1 MKLIRTATIILSIA
15 LLLAPVSGAAAK
27 PEKPV
32 GPVKGHFSLGG
43 MVLTITSQSEFE
55 ELWGLQVDYC
65 DGSREEIGRYQHK
78 IIFRAKLGSGGYKFY
93 AEKPMQ
99 RARIKTLLV
108 AGDAADDFRYTDV
121 RRECGKPE
129 KPPKLYCHDV
139 EVAPVIQRSWEGEPI
154 SFKSARSVVSAGLMF
169 PGVDGLAPA
178 RVPDFHPNRYFPS
191 IAYNPSEHTWTGT
204 FISMRIP
211 AGTYQ
216 KVMLVV
222 KDDFEQQAKCLVGRV
237 RVEP

>member
-1 MKLIRTATIILSIA
+1 MKWSRASFLVVLIA
-15 LLLAPVSGAAAK
+15 LQIASVSGAAAK
-27 PEKPV
+27 PEKPE
-32 GPVKGHFSLGG
+32 GPVKGRFSLGG
-43 MVLTITSQSEFE
+43 MVLKITSQSEFE

-65 DGSREEIGRYQHK
+65 DGSREEIGRYAHK
-78 IIFRAKLGSGGYKFY
+78 IHFRAKLGAGGYRFY

-99 RARIKTLLV
+99 RTRIKTLLV
-108 AGDAADDFRYTDV
+108 EEEAAEEFRYTEV
-121 RRECGKPE
+121 RRSCEEPVD
-129 KPPKLYCHDV
+129 PPRLYCHDV
-139 EVAPVIQRSWEGEPI
+139 QVAPVIQRSWEGEPI
-154 SFKSARSVVSAGLMF
+154 SFKSTRAVVFAGLQF

-191 IAYNPSEHTWTGT
+191 ITYNLSERTWTGT

-222 KDDFEQQAKCLVGRV
+222 KDDFEQQAKCPVGKV
-237 RVEP
+237 TVEP